1 MKIFIF
7 GLVIAF
13 FVFKIGILSIAFG
26 NSSKLGPIIVSKYI
40 SSAECLKVLNYGNIM
55 EYPNLTLGKPFWI
68 FIYEGK
74 EWFIQKSET
83 TINTGMSN
91 NFSTNKYA
99 CHGAQ
104 VLITENWNCSKVK
117 VWLKTK
123 FRFE

>member
-7 GLVIAF
+7 GLVVAF
-13 FVFKIGILSIAFG
+13 FIFKIGFLSNAFG
-26 NSSKLGPIIVSKYI
+26 NSIKLGPTIDSKNI
-40 SSAECLKVLNYGNIM
+40 SSDDCLKVLNYGNIM

-74 EWFIQKSET
+74 EYFIQISVT
-83 TINTGMSN
+83 SINIGMSN

-104 VLITENWNCSKVK
+104 VLIPEN
-117 VWLKTK
+117 
-123 FRFE
+123 

>member
-13 FVFKIGILSIAFG
+13 FVFKIGFLSIAFG
-26 NSSKLGPIIVSKYI
+26 NSIRLEPIIDSKNI
-40 SSAECLKVLNYGNIM
+40 SPDECLKVLNYGNIM

-74 EWFIQKSET
+74 EYFIQKSET

-91 NFSTNKYA
+91 NFSINKYA

-104 VLITENWNCSKVK
+104 VLIPEN
-117 VWLKTK
+117 
-123 FRFE
+123 

>member
-1 MKIFIF
+1 M
-7 GLVIAF
+7 
-13 FVFKIGILSIAFG
+13 SNDFG
-26 NSSKLGPIIVSKYI
+26 NSNKLGSFIDSKNI
-40 SSAECLKVLNYGNIM
+40 SLDECLKGLNYGNIM

-74 EWFIQKSET
+74 QYFIQKSET

-104 VLITENWNCSKVK
+104 VLIPEN
-117 VWLKTK
+117 
-123 FRFE
+123 

>member
-13 FVFKIGILSIAFG
+13 FVFKIGFLSNAFG
-26 NSSKLGPIIVSKYI
+26 NSIKLEPIIDSKNI
-40 SSAECLKVLNYGNIM
+40 SSDECLKVLNNGNIM

-74 EWFIQKSET
+74 EYFIQKSET

-104 VLITENWNCSKVK
+104 VLIPEN
-117 VWLKTK
+117 
-123 FRFE
+123 

>member
-13 FVFKIGILSIAFG
+13 FVFKIGFLSNAFG
-26 NSSKLGPIIVSKYI
+26 NSIKLGPILDSKDI
-40 SSAECLKVLNYGNIM
+40 SSYEWLKVLNYGNIM
-55 EYPNLTLGKPFWI
+55 EYPNLILGKPFWI
-68 FIYEGK
+68 FIYDRK
-74 EWFIQKSET
+74 EYFIQKSET

-104 VLITENWNCSKVK
+104 VLIPENWNWSKD
-117 VWLKTK
+117 
-123 FRFE
+123 

>member
-13 FVFKIGILSIAFG
+13 FVFKIGFLSNAFG
-26 NSSKLGPIIVSKYI
+26 NSIKLGILLNSKYI
-40 SSAECLKVLNYGNIM
+40 SSDECLKVLNYGNIM

-74 EWFIQKSET
+74 EYFIQKSET

-91 NFSTNKYA
+91 NFSTTKYA
-99 CHGAQ
+99 CHGSQA
-104 VLITENWNCSKVK
+104 LIPEN
-117 VWLKTK
+117 
-123 FRFE
+123 

>member
-7 GLVIAF
+7 GLVIVF
-13 FVFKIGILSIAFG
+13 FVFKIGFLSNVFG
-26 NSSKLGPIIVSKYI
+26 NSVKLWPIIDSKNI
-40 SSAECLKVLNYGNIM
+40 SSDECLKVLNYGNIM

-74 EWFIQKSET
+74 EYFIQKSET

-99 CHGAQ
+99 CHRAQ
-104 VLITENWNCSKVK
+104 VHIPEN
-117 VWLKTK
+117 
-123 FRFE
+123 

>member
-13 FVFKIGILSIAFG
+13 FIFKIGFLSNVFG
-26 NSSKLGPIIVSKYI
+26 NSIKLGPIIDSKNI
-40 SSAECLKVLNYGNIM
+40 SSEECLKVLNYGNIM

-74 EWFIQKSET
+74 EYFIQKSET

-99 CHGAQ
+99 CYGAQ
-104 VLITENWNCSKVK
+104 VLIPEN
-117 VWLKTK
+117 
-123 FRFE
+123 

>member
-1 MKIFIF
+1 M
-7 GLVIAF
+7 
-13 FVFKIGILSIAFG
+13 SNAFG
-26 NSSKLGPIIVSKYI
+26 NSIKLEPIIDSKNI
-40 SSAECLKVLNYGNIM
+40 SSDECLKVLNYGNIM

-74 EWFIQKSET
+74 EYFIQKSES

-99 CHGAQ
+99 FYGAQ
-104 VLITENWNCSKVK
+104 TLITENWNCSKVK

-123 FRFE
+123 SRFK

>member
-13 FVFKIGILSIAFG
+13 FVFKIGFLSNAFG
-26 NSSKLGPIIVSKYI
+26 NSIKLGSIVDSKNI
-40 SSAECLKVLNYGNIM
+40 SSNECLNVLNYGNIM

-74 EWFIQKSET
+74 EYFIQKSET

-104 VLITENWNCSKVK
+104 VLIPEN
-117 VWLKTK
+117 
-123 FRFE
+123 

>member
-7 GLVIAF
+7 GLIIAF
-13 FVFKIGILSIAFG
+13 FVFKIGILSNAFG
-26 NSSKLGPIIVSKYI
+26 NSIKLGPTIDSKNI
-40 SSAECLKVLNYGNIM
+40 SSNECLKVLNYGNIM

-74 EWFIQKSET
+74 EYFIQKSET

-104 VLITENWNCSKVK
+104 VLILEY
-117 VWLKTK
+117 
-123 FRFE
+123 